1 MVNGYKY
8 RDMDARLALDYVN
21 PNELIPMHSQLHLCE
36 SLFGDWDARVCL
48 LMQDPADV
56 DSLRKFHEKTGRSIL
71 SHSPFAPTNKRLV
84 EWLSK
89 LEMYRQID
97 IEGTHANSCG
107 LYYANAIWF
116 LKREGGMSGV
126 LKQRK
131 LVIEKS
137 SEILVDT
144 FRQLEKLELIVA
156 FGGVAYAALRE
167 IFDLEL
173 TWPQVKQSESLIQ
186 VRMGERSFLI
196 GVTNHPKARG
206 IPNALMEERLLNIFK
221 QWNGCL

>member
-1 MVNGYKY
+1 MINGYKH
-8 RDMDARLALDYVN
+8 RGMDALLALDYVN
-21 PNELIPMHSQLHLCE
+21 PNELMPMHSQLHLCE
-36 SLFGDWDARVCL
+36 SLFGDWNARVCL

-89 LEMYRQID
+89 LDMFRQID
-97 IEGTHANSCG
+97 IEGSHANSCG

-116 LKREGGMSGV
+116 LKREGGMSGA

-137 SEILVDT
+137 TEILVDT

-156 FGGVAYAALRE
+156 FGGVAYEALRE
-167 IFDLEL
+167 MFHLDL
-173 TWPQVKQSESLIQ
+173 TWPQARHCDSLLK
-186 VRMGERSFLI
+186 VRMGERNFLI

-206 IPNALMEERLLNIFK
+206 VPNALMEERLINIFK
-221 QWNGCL
+221 KWNGKV

>member
-1 MVNGYKY
+1 MIYGDKYKG
-8 RDMDARLALDYVN
+8 MDTLLARDYVN
-21 PNELIPMHSQLHLCE
+21 PNELKPMHSQLHLCE
-36 SLFGDWDARVCL
+36 SLFGDWNANVCL

-56 DSLRKFHEKTGRSIL
+56 DSLKKFHEKTGRSIL

-97 IEGTHANSCG
+97 IEGSHANSCG

-116 LKREGGMSGV
+116 LKREGGMSGA

-137 SEILVDT
+137 TEMLIDT
-144 FRQLEKLELIVA
+144 FRQLKKLELIIA
-156 FGGVAYAALRE
+156 FGEVAYAALRE
-167 IFDLEL
+167 MFHLDR
-173 TWPQVKQSESLIQ
+173 TWPQARQSESLIQ

-206 IPNALMEERLLNIFK
+206 VPNALMEERLLNIFK
-221 QWNGCL
+221 QWHGYV

>member
-1 MVNGYKY
+1 MINGYKH

-21 PNELIPMHSQLHLCE
+21 PNELMPMHGQLHLCE
-36 SLFGDWDARVCL
+36 SLFGDWNARVCL

-56 DSLRKFHEKTGRSIL
+56 DSLRRFHEKTGRSIL

-89 LEMYRQID
+89 LEMFRQID
-97 IEGTHANSCG
+97 IEGSHANSCG

-116 LKREGGMSGV
+116 LKREGGMSGA

-137 SEILVDT
+137 TEILVDT

-156 FGGVAYAALRE
+156 FGAVAYEALRE
-167 IFDLEL
+167 MFHLDL
-173 TWPQVKQSESLIQ
+173 TWPQARHSDSLIK
-186 VRMGERSFLI
+186 VRIGERNFLI

-206 IPNALMEERLLNIFK
+206 VPNVLMEERLINIFK
-221 QWNGCL
+221 KWNG